1 MIDYKGKKKELVFYI
16 YTHTHTHTH
25 THTRESYKNKKN
37 LWFFLKKI
45 DFFEIIRL
53 FKLK

>member
-16 YTHTHTHTH
+16 YIHTH

-37 LWFFLKKI
+37 LWFFFKKI
-45 DFFEIIRL
+45 DIFEIIRL

>member
-25 THTRESYKNKKN
+25 ENHIKTKRI
-37 LWFFLKKI
+37 F
-45 DFFEIIRL
+45 DFF
-53 FKLK
+53 KKK